1 MECNLTQPTENQQCF
16 GALGEPFIFHLP
28 TKTSMK
34 TRLLKD
40 NQNFLMFN
48 NDTLTKFMVDKTTKD
63 DSGDY
68 LFEIYSSDGILLQK
82 INIHLEILGN
92 SFF

>member
-1 MECNLTQPTENQQCF
+1 
-16 GALGEPFIFHLP
+16 
-28 TKTSMK
+28 MK